1 MSEKQGQTE
10 KLRYD
15 FNTAQCCEVQLP
27 NEEWYRVTPREF
39 RSSSRPRRI
48 LKIQEYEEYIGPIYF
63 YDTNQKVKEDQIYKI
78 GLLFINEIDT
88 RNSSTNK
95 KYGRI

>member
-1 MSEKQGQTE
+1 MSEKEGQTE
-10 KLRYD
+10 KLIYD
-15 FNTAQCCEVQLP
+15 FNTANCCEVQLP

-48 LKIQEYEEYIGPIYF
+48 LKKQEYEEYIGPIY
-63 YDTNQKVKEDQIYKI
+63 YYGTNQKVKDNQIYKI